1 MSRTEPQF
9 RTLIG
14 MLQEHFGNERY
25 SFGVTQNYP
34 VAARRFLRVL
44 ERRRQSI
51 ESVSCDDVEAYLD
64 SLRLRRRRGLIPD
77 HSRRMH
83 GAAIRMLLRLVHG
96 TWPPPAPVPT
106 TAHDIATREII
117 RDYEKWMTELRGL
130 SGQTRRGACS
140 EASRLLTWIHQ
151 QGKRIAEIM
160 VTDLDAYIAWRAASM
175 RRTSI
180 AGLASTVRGILRY
193 LNASG
198 RMPVDLSVEV
208 AGPPLYAQEGI
219 PSTINLKDLERALK
233 ATKQDGR
240 AVGHR
245 DYAILMLLSTYGL
258 RAGEVIGLKL
268 TDIDWRHDRLRI
280 HHSKTGAHSELPL
293 LRAPADAI
301 LNYLKHGRPKT
312 TVKEVFLT
320 ACAPYRPIGDTS
332 TLYGVMV
339 RRFKSVGLILTG
351 KRGAHVLRHSRAVSL
366 LRGGVPLKV
375 IGDVLGHRSE
385 KSTAVYLKLATE
397 DLRSV
402 ALDLPAEVSP

>member
-9 RTLIG
+9 RTLVG
-14 MLQEHFGNERY
+14 MLHEHFKHERY

-44 ERRRQSI
+44 ERRRQAV

-64 SLRLRRRRGLIPD
+64 GLRLRRRRGLIPD

-96 TWPPPAPVPT
+96 TWPPPATVPT
-106 TAHDIATREII
+106 TGHDIATRKII
-117 RDYEKWMTELRGL
+117 YDYEKWMTELRGL

-140 EASRLLTWIHQ
+140 EASRLLTWIHHE
-151 QGKRIAEIM
+151 GKHMAEIT
-160 VTDLDAYIAWRAASM
+160 VTDLDSYIAGRAASM

-180 AGLASTVRGILRY
+180 AGLTSTVRGILRY
-193 LNASG
+193 LHASG
-198 RMPVDLSVEV
+198 RMPVDLSSEV

-219 PSTINLKDLERALK
+219 PSTINLKDVERALN
-233 ATKQDGR
+233 ATKQDRTALGR
-240 AVGHR
+240 R
-245 DYAILMLLSTYGL
+245 DYAILMLLTTYGL

-268 TDIDWRHDRLRI
+268 ADVDWRHDRLRI

-293 LRAPADAI
+293 LRAPADAL

-312 TVKEVFLT
+312 TAKEMFLT
-320 ACAPYRPIGDTS
+320 ACAPYRPIGDSS
-332 TLYGVMV
+332 TLHGVVV
-339 RRFKSVGLILTG
+339 RRLKSVGVVLTG

-402 ALDLPAEVSP
+402 ALDLPAGVSP